1 MPSVAIIGASSDRN
15 KYGNKAVRAYQAK
28 GWDVYPVNPKETS
41 IEGADVYKSIADVP
55 RPIDRVSL
63 YLPPEATLGIIGDI
77 AAAKPGEVFFNPGS
91 ESPELI
97 AKARQM
103 GLNAIVA
110 CSIIEIGLSPSQLP

>member
-63 YLPPEATLGIIGDI
+63 YLPPEITLGIIGDI
-77 AAAKPGEVFFNPGS
+77 AAAKPGEVFLNPGS